1 MVLLSLP
8 AQSKVRPRYRTYPVL
23 RMMTME
29 TNPYETRNPSQ
40 HLNQPFWPTP
50 PQVNNP
56 VFFTSNWR
64 AKNVT
69 VEQNVLTLALLG
81 NVMFLNT

>member
-29 TNPYETRNPSQ
+29 TNPYETRKPSQ
-40 HLNQPFWPTP
+40 HLNQPF
-50 PQVNNP
+50 
-56 VFFTSNWR
+56 
-64 AKNVT
+64 
-69 VEQNVLTLALLG
+69 
-81 NVMFLNT
+81 